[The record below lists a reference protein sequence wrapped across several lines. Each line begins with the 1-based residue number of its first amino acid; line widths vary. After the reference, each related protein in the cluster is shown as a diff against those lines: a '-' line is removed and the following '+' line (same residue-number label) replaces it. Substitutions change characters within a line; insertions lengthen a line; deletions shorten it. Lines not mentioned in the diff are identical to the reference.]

1 MSQVTFADGSK
12 YPAVIH
18 STDPL
23 SDIAILQIES
33 EDRKEWPTIALGA
46 SSDLRAGEWVC
57 ALGSPFSL
65 QNSVSAGI
73 ISAVARH
80 SSELGYPQKSGEYI
94 QTDAAINSGNS
105 GGPLVNLDGE
115 VIGINTMKVDG
126 SVGIS
131 FAIPIDT
138 AAQVIDQLLTHK
150 KVVRAYIGL
159 QMVNARDLKQSSR

>member
-1 MSQVTFADGSK
+1 MDA
-12 YPAVIH
+12 
-18 STDPL
+18 L
-23 SDIAILQIES
+23 SDLAILQIES
-33 EDRKEWPTIALGA
+33 ERPISWPTVKIGS

-73 ISAVARH
+73 VSAVARH
-80 SSELGYPQKSGEYI
+80 SSELGYPQKRGEFI

-105 GGPLVNLDGE
+105 GGPLINLDGE

-131 FAIPIDT
+131 FAIPIDS
-138 AAQVIDQLLTHK
+138 AAQVIDQLLQK
-150 KVVRAYIGL
+150 KVVTRPYLGM
-159 QMVNARDLKQSSR
+159 QMVNFSAHELGEFSR